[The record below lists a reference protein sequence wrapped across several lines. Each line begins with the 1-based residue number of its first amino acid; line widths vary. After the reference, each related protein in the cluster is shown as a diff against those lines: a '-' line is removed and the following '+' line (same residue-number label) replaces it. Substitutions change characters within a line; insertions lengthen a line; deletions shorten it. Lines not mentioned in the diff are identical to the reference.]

1 MSDRLILAILALVLA
16 IFSGISGPSAALDC
30 SSFAGTRDNRSRG
43 AMTLRPTVIA
53 VAPAGAPRCAVS
65 ARTTTLSDSYP
76 CSAALIDGLYEK
88 AQ

>member
-53 VAPAGAPRCAVS
+53 VAPAGAYLA
-65 ARTTTLSDSYP
+65 ARSPQEPPP
-76 CSAALIDGLYEK
+76 CQTHIRVPLH
-88 AQ
+88 